1 MLGRALFAFV
11 WLIIAAGLLLP
22 LFPAEVAAPGLAD
35 ARIAATLAEAVDPGC
50 ERCAVADADAGACR
64 SGRWLRT
71 APAAA
76 EACLRLR
83 LRLVVEP
90 VPPDRPPETVGPLSM
105 LPTI

>member
-22 LFPAEVAAPGLAD
+22 LFPAEVAAPGLSNARVTAALAD
-35 ARIAATLAEAVDPGC
+35 AMAPGC
-50 ERCAVADADAGACR
+50 ERCPVAGGGACK

-83 LRLVVEP
+83 LRLVVQP
-90 VPPDRPPETVGPLSM
+90 VPGDRPAEAAERLPK

>member
-1 MLGRALFAFV
+1 MLGRALFALV
-11 WLIIAAGLLLP
+11 WLIIAAGVLLP
-22 LFPAEVAAPGLAD
+22 LFPAEVAAPGLSEG
-35 ARIAATLAEAVDPGC
+35 RIAEALDPGC
-50 ERCAVADADAGACR
+50 ERCAVADANDGVCR
-64 SGRWLRT
+64 SSRWLRT

-90 VPPDRPPETVGPLSM
+90 VPEDRTPETMAPLSM